1 MLGYK
6 LFASGLNTLNV
17 ASIVQDVGTAISAA
31 GTDQSGATTLTNT
44 LNGLGT
50 VAAGAGV
57 VLFGGSAGDCQ
68 IVYNGGANAVKVY
81 PPSGAKI
88 NGLPTNTAHTL
99 ATNTAC
105 EYWFLSATQFVG
117 VLSA

>member
-6 LFASGLNTLNV
+6 LFASGLNTLSV
-17 ASIVQDVGTAISAA
+17 AAIVLDVNAAVSAA
-31 GTDQSGATTLTNT
+31 GTDQATATTLTNT
-44 LNGLGT
+44 LNGVT
-50 VAAGAGV
+50 TAAAGSGV
-57 VLFGGSAGDCQ
+57 VLYTGSAGDCQ
-68 IVYNGGANAVKVY
+68 IVYNGGANPVKVY

-88 NGLPTNTAHTL
+88 NGLATDAAHTL

-105 EYWFLSATQFVG
+105 EYWFMSATQVVG